1 MKEPDL
7 QAESERLRAYYA
19 RLPEEELVQIGSQYE
34 SLTDSAKA
42 AIRAE
47 FDRRSLPAPE
57 LAEPEDH
64 EFQALVTV
72 GRYLDQAH
80 ASVAKSVLESAGIH
94 ASLRDE
100 NTARID
106 WGTSIALG
114 GIRLQ
119 VRPEDQAAAEEALS
133 QPIPSVIDAEGI
145 QYEQPRCPACR
156 SLDIS
161 MLWAR
166 STWSC
171 ASCDAKWEDVQDP

>member
-1 MKEPDL
+1 MKNHDP
-7 QAESERLRAYYA
+7 QAESARLRAYYA
-19 RLPEEELVQIGSQYE
+19 QLPEEELIQLGSEYL
-34 SLTDSAKA
+34 SLTESAQA

-57 LAEPEDH
+57 LVEPEDH
-64 EFQALVTV
+64 EFQGLVTV

-80 ASVAKSVLESAGIH
+80 ASVAKSVLESAGIP

-119 VRPEDQAAAEEALS
+119 VRPEDEASAKELLS
-133 QPIPSVIDAEGI
+133 
-145 QYEQPRCPACR
+145 
-156 SLDIS
+156 
-161 MLWAR
+161 
-166 STWSC
+166 
-171 ASCDAKWEDVQDP
+171 